1 MLWIIVKLKFDN
13 EIYNKQEE
21 IEMVLADDLIN

>member
-13 EIYNKQEE
+13 EIYKQEE